1 MLDYIL
7 RFIVTLLIITGIAFL
22 IPTLVIFFLQ
32 VLITVSVFLVILF
45 VLSLF
50 YKGKTD
56 DEIRLEE
63 TNRQVEEAKKALDTF
78 SINKW
83 GVWIMILKFLKQ
95 LFCFPHHYEQ
105 ELSPFDDEWWEEC
118 RKCDKTRKV
127 KKVII

>member
-7 RFIVTLLIITGIAFL
+7 RFIVTILIITGIAFL

-63 TNRQVEEAKKALDTF
+63 TNRQVEDAKKALDTF
-78 SINKW
+78 SINK
-83 GVWIMILKFLKQ
+83 
-95 LFCFPHHYEQ
+95 
-105 ELSPFDDEWWEEC
+105 
-118 RKCDKTRKV
+118 
-127 KKVII
+127 

>member
-32 VLITVSVFLVILF
+32 VLITVSAFLVILF

-78 SINKW
+78 SINK
-83 GVWIMILKFLKQ
+83 
-95 LFCFPHHYEQ
+95 
-105 ELSPFDDEWWEEC
+105 
-118 RKCDKTRKV
+118 
-127 KKVII
+127 

>member
-7 RFIVTLLIITGIAFL
+7 RFIVTILIITGIAFL
-22 IPTLVIFFLQ
+22 LPTLVIFFLQ
-32 VLITVSVFLVILF
+32 VLITVSAFLVILF

-78 SINKW
+78 SINK
-83 GVWIMILKFLKQ
+83 
-95 LFCFPHHYEQ
+95 
-105 ELSPFDDEWWEEC
+105 
-118 RKCDKTRKV
+118 
-127 KKVII
+127 

>member
-7 RFIVTLLIITGIAFL
+7 RFIVTILIITGIAFL

-56 DEIRLEE
+56 DEIRLEDISK
-63 TNRQVEEAKKALDTF
+63 QVEEAKKALDTF
-78 SINKW
+78 SINK
-83 GVWIMILKFLKQ
+83 
-95 LFCFPHHYEQ
+95 
-105 ELSPFDDEWWEEC
+105 
-118 RKCDKTRKV
+118 
-127 KKVII
+127 